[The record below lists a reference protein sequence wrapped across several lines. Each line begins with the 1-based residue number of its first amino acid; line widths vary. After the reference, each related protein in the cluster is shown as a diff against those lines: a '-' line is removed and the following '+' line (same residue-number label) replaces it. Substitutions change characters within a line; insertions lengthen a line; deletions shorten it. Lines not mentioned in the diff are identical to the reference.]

1 MFYLVDFSVIK
12 PDAGLIF
19 WTTLI
24 FLLFWFLIG
33 RFAFKPIANALRK
46 REHDIQNAL
55 DQAAIAKEEM
65 SKLKADNEKLLQEA
79 REERTKIL
87 KEANDVKNE
96 IINDAKTKAKVEAD
110 KIVTNARLEIENQK
124 KAAINEVKNQVGSIA
139 LEIAEKVIK
148 KDLSSDANQS
158 SFVNQLVDDIKFN

>member
-12 PDAGLIF
+12 PDLGLIF

-24 FLLFWFLIG
+24 FLLFWFMIG
-33 RFAFKPIANALRK
+33 KFAFKPIANALRK
-46 REHDIQNAL
+46 REYDIQNAL
-55 DQAAIAKEEM
+55 DQAEIAKQEM
-65 SKLKADNEKLLQEA
+65 SKLQADNEKLLQQA

-96 IINDAKTKAKVEAD
+96 IINEAKTKAKVEAD
-110 KIVTNARLEIENQK
+110 KIVTSAKLEIENQK
-124 KAAINEVKNQVGSIA
+124 KAAINEVKNQVGAIA

>member
-12 PDAGLIF
+12 PDLGLIF

-24 FLLFWFLIG
+24 FLLFWFMIG
-33 RFAFKPIANALRK
+33 KFAFKPIANALRK
-46 REHDIQNAL
+46 REYDIQNAL
-55 DQAAIAKEEM
+55 DQAEIAKQEM
-65 SKLKADNEKLLQEA
+65 SKLQADNEKLLQQA

-96 IINDAKTKAKVEAD
+96 IINEAKTKAKVEAD
-110 KIVTNARLEIENQK
+110 KIVTNAKLEIENQK
-124 KAAINEVKNQVGSIA
+124 KAAINEVKNQVGAIA

>member
-12 PDAGLIF
+12 PDLGLIF

-24 FLLFWFLIG
+24 FLLFWFMIG
-33 RFAFKPIANALRK
+33 KFAFKPIANALRK
-46 REHDIQNAL
+46 REYDIQNAL
-55 DQAAIAKEEM
+55 DQAEIAKQEM
-65 SKLKADNEKLLQEA
+65 SKLQADNEKLLQQA

-96 IINDAKTKAKVEAD
+96 IITEAKTKAKVEAD
-110 KIVTNARLEIENQK
+110 KIVTSARLEIENQK
-124 KAAINEVKNQVGSIA
+124 KAAISEVKNQVGAIA

-148 KDLSSDANQS
+148 KDLSNDANQS